1 MRSIAVR
8 SFINR
13 EQGKIARHWELKKTV
28 NEKVKYNQIKSTNL
42 FDVTKGVKMSRS
54 NRLKFF
60 INIVEFCKGGSQSLH
75 SLRRRLW
82 AKERTSAREGD
93 TKRCLLLV
101 RPFFLVP
108 TTSKRLLRR
117 LSLQDVSL

>member
-1 MRSIAVR
+1 M
-8 SFINR
+8 
-13 EQGKIARHWELKKTV
+13 T
-28 NEKVKYNQIKSTNL
+28 
-42 FDVTKGVKMSRS
+42 RS

-82 AKERTSAREGD
+82 AKERTSAREGH

-117 LSLQDVSL
+117 LSLQDVSLQNIKVDSLHHVRMALQLTFCITSF

>member
-1 MRSIAVR
+1 M
-8 SFINR
+8 
-13 EQGKIARHWELKKTV
+13 T
-28 NEKVKYNQIKSTNL
+28 
-42 FDVTKGVKMSRS
+42 RS

-60 INIVEFCKGGSQSLH
+60 INIVEFCKEGSQSLY
-75 SLRRRLW
+75 SLRRSLW
-82 AKERTSAREGD
+82 AKERTSTREGD

-117 LSLQDVSL
+117 LSLQEVSL

>member
-1 MRSIAVR
+1 M
-8 SFINR
+8 
-13 EQGKIARHWELKKTV
+13 T
-28 NEKVKYNQIKSTNL
+28 
-42 FDVTKGVKMSRS
+42 RS

-101 RPFFLVP
+101 RPFFSCAHHFQAPATQAKL
-108 TTSKRLLRR
+108 TGRFAAKY
-117 LSLQDVSL
+117 